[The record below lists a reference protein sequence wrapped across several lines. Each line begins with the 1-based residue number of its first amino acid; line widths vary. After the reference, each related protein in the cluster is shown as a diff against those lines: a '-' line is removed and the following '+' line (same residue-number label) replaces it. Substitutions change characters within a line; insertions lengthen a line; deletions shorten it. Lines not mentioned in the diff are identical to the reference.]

1 MVQNNLFFTF
11 WYIKMDLAKLKQII
25 TENQGKS
32 MMLKKLFIT
41 MGLVCSYLSLIIIL
55 HRNGIEEMLNIAIC
69 SGLLGITLKI
79 WVQNTLYIYC
89 SLGVLALC
97 FFWLQEYVLLEMMLM
112 TSVLGIVL
120 TQLIRSQSLQFR
132 KTQSL

>member
-1 MVQNNLFFTF
+1 
-11 WYIKMDLAKLKQII
+11 
-25 TENQGKS
+25 
-32 MMLKKLFIT
+32 

-79 WVQNTLYIYC
+79 WVQHTLYIYS
-89 SLGVLALC
+89 SLAVLALC
-97 FFWLQEYVLLEMMLM
+97 FFSVQEYVMLEMMLM

-120 TQLIRSQSLQFR
+120 TQLIQSQNLLFN

>member
-1 MVQNNLFFTF
+1 
-11 WYIKMDLAKLKQII
+11 
-25 TENQGKS
+25 
-32 MMLKKLFIT
+32 MLKKLFIT

-79 WVQNTLYIYC
+79 WVQNTLYIYS

-97 FFWLQEYVLLEMMLM
+97 FFSVQEYAMLEMMLM
-112 TSVLGIVL
+112 TSVLGMVL
-120 TQLIRSQSLQFR
+120 TQLIQSQNLLFN

>member
-1 MVQNNLFFTF
+1 
-11 WYIKMDLAKLKQII
+11 
-25 TENQGKS
+25 
-32 MMLKKLFIT
+32 

-79 WVQNTLYIYC
+79 WVQHTLYIYS
-89 SLGVLALC
+89 SLSVLALC
-97 FFWLQEYVLLEMMLM
+97 FFSVQEYVMLEMMLM

-120 TQLIRSQSLQFR
+120 TQLIQSQNLLFN

>member
-1 MVQNNLFFTF
+1 
-11 WYIKMDLAKLKQII
+11 
-25 TENQGKS
+25 
-32 MMLKKLFIT
+32 MLKKLFIT

-79 WVQNTLYIYC
+79 WVQHTLYIYS
-89 SLGVLALC
+89 SLAVLALC
-97 FFWLQEYVLLEMMLM
+97 FFSVQEYVMLEMMLM

-120 TQLIRSQSLQFR
+120 TQLIQSQNLLFN